1 VGCGCNLP
9 AVTAAGNTGCNA
21 VFEGFSMVLY
31 GLRASHFGWVAIA
44 QFLERW
50 VAKGDKS
57 PILTPFVGCE
67 TCTSYL
73 KACVVMCCANRKEEY
88 HG

>member
-1 VGCGCNLP
+1 LNELLRFLRPKIRDDKEAGESRVGCGCNLP

-50 VAKGDKS
+50 VAKG
-57 PILTPFVGCE
+57 I
-67 TCTSYL
+67 
-73 KACVVMCCANRKEEY
+73 
-88 HG
+88 